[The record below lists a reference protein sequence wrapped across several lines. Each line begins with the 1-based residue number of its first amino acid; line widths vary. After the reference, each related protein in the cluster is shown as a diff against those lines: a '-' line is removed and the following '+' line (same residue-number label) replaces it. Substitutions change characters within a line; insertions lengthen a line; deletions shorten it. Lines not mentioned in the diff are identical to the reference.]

1 MKPGLFKYIFISLFS
16 PHSLICIKRV
26 IKLLMSSMVLPWD
39 ENAERN
45 DVQSRLSF
53 LSLDSDIEVKDVD
66 LPAISAVVD
75 NLLIK
80 DAPQLQNYKN
90 VRI

>member
-1 MKPGLFKYIFISLFS
+1 
-16 PHSLICIKRV
+16 
-26 IKLLMSSMVLPWD
+26 MSSMVLPWD